1 VSRGTAYVHN
11 KVVTAEGISFMVY
24 TQAANDSWF
33 FGWHS
38 GAITV
43 TTSCQWY
50 YITDSAVEGGDG
62 FFTNEGPAVA
72 TRSRSTCGADRTH
85 LPSSPTVVLTGR
97 ALPDAATTSGHAV

>member
-43 TTSCQWY
+43 TTSFQWY

-62 FFTNEGPAVA
+62 FFTNEGPAV
-72 TRSRSTCGADRTH
+72 
-85 LPSSPTVVLTGR
+85 
-97 ALPDAATTSGHAV
+97 LPDAA